1 MHGRWN
7 TDLLAAERDPSLGG
21 LPCAGVLKLKNKA
34 NIADFRPL
42 DPDCSCSTCQRYT
55 RAYLHNLVTRNIP
68 SAAILVTYHNIAY
81 TQVRRKEGSSG
92 ASGVERK
99 RQRVITLCCACTA
112 P

>member
-1 MHGRWN
+1 MLTWGIGHRRAQHGNGTW
-7 TDLLAAERDPSLGG
+7 LAAA
-21 LPCAGVLKLKNKA
+21 CAGVLKLKNKA

-81 TQVRRKEGSSG
+81 TQVRRE
-92 ASGVERK
+92 E
-99 RQRVITLCCACTA
+99 
-112 P
+112 